1 MKFPSLIGKYLAKR
15 NRLTPAD
22 AIVVVS
28 GAQNRIPYAIDLYR
42 RDYAKRIILSGATDA
57 GPISDAL
64 EMKRVAIKVGV
75 PARNIILDEKATNTY
90 ENALFVRRI
99 VVKKHFKNIILVTS
113 PYHQRRVY
121 ETFKKVFGNRPVIL
135 QNAPS
140 IFGRWQYYT
149 WWKYKGGIRMTIS
162 EYIKLFLMKVFRVYK

>member
-15 NRLTPAD
+15 NRLTAAD
-22 AIVVVS
+22 VIVVVS

-42 RDYAKRIILSGATDA
+42 RGYAKRIILSGATDA
-57 GPISDAL
+57 GPVSDAE
-64 EMKRVAIKVGV
+64 EMKRVAMKVGV
-75 PARNIILDEKATNTY
+75 PARHIILDEKATNTY

-99 VVKKHFKNIILVTS
+99 VVKKHFTNIILVTS

-121 ETFKKVFGNRPVIL
+121 ETFKEVFGNRPVQL

-149 WWKYKGGIRMTIS
+149 WWKYKGGIRVTIS
-162 EYIKLFLMKVFRVYK
+162 EYIKLILIRVFRVYK

>member
-1 MKFPSLIGKYLAKR
+1 MKLPSLIGKYLAKR
-15 NRLTPAD
+15 NRLTPAN

-42 RDYAKRIILSGATDA
+42 RGFAPKIIFSGAKDAEPVSDAMEMKQVAMKVGIPSRHIIL
-57 GPISDAL
+57 
-64 EMKRVAIKVGV
+64 E
-75 PARNIILDEKATNTY
+75 EKATNTY

-121 ETFKKVFGNRPVIL
+121 ETFKKVFGNRPIML

-149 WWKYKGGIRMTIS
+149 WWKYKGGIRLTIS
-162 EYIKLFLMKVFRVYK
+162 EYLKLILLKVFSRYK